1 MPHSIKAVFEK
12 MDKILYYSLTAFAV
26 LFTLA
31 AHEFAHAY
39 TAYRLG
45 DGTARSLGRLTLN
58 PLKHLDP
65 VGAICMLLFHVGWA
79 KPVPINARNFKNPK
93 RDFALTAV
101 AGPILN
107 ILLAFIF
114 AFLYLLTLSLA
125 NRYATGLEGFARV
138 LLENFILLL
147 FIFHSVNIGLGIF
160 NLIPIPPFD
169 GSRLLN
175 VIFPPRIYFGIMR
188 HERKIYWGVLAWLLL
203 GDRVKYMLL
212 SIPAISSSPIL
223 STIVGVF
230 SLSDMLGVVIETISG
245 WMFDL
250 WQLIPFLA

>member
-1 MPHSIKAVFEK
+1 

-39 TAYRLG
+39 AAYRLG

-65 VGAICMLLFHVGWA
+65 VGAICMLFFHVGWA

-93 RDFALTAV
+93 RDFAITAV
-101 AGPILN
+101 AGPVLN

-125 NRYATGLEGFARV
+125 NRYATELEGFSRV
-138 LLENFILLL
+138 LLENFILLM

-175 VIFPPRIYFGIMR
+175 VIFPPKIYFGIMR

-203 GDRVKYMLL
+203 GDRVKYLLL
-212 SIPAISSSPIL
+212 SIPVISSSPIL
-223 STIVGVF
+223 SAIAGVF

>member
-1 MPHSIKAVFEK
+1 
-12 MDKILYYSLTAFAV
+12 MDNLLYYALTAFAV

-39 TAYRLG
+39 AAYRLG
-45 DGTARSLGRLTLN
+45 DSTARSLGRLTLN
-58 PLKHLDP
+58 PLKHLDI
-65 VGAICMLLFHVGWA
+65 VGAICMLFFRVGWA

-93 RDFALTAV
+93 RDFAITAV
-101 AGPILN
+101 AGPVLN

-114 AFLYLLTLSLA
+114 AFLYLLALSLA
-125 NRYATGLEGFARV
+125 NRYAMGLDGFARV
-138 LLENFILLL
+138 LLENFLLLL
-147 FIFHSVNIGLGIF
+147 FIFHSVNIGLGLF

-188 HERKIYWGVLAWLLL
+188 HERKIYLGVLVWLIL
-203 GDRVKYMLL
+203 GDRVKYLL
-212 SIPAISSSPIL
+212 LNIPSIAEPPVL
-223 STIVGVF
+223 SAVAGIF
-230 SLSDMLGVVIETISG
+230 SLSDMLDTVIEAVSDL
-245 WMFDL
+245 MFTF